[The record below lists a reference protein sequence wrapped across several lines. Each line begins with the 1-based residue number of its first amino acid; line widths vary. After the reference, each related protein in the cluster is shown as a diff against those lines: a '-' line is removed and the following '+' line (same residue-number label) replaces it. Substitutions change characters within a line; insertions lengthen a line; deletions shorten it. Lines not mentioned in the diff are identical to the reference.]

1 MKYSKMLLLFAT
13 VALFAGAAN
22 ALTLQSYSISPATLK
37 PGTSGSINLLI
48 QNSATE
54 YVSGAT
60 LSASG
65 SGLAFSGT
73 TYLGDLANGGTTN
86 AAIPFVIKNDAKPGS
101 YAASITIGYTSSA
114 YLSGGNGA
122 SRYVTFSVPYTIST
136 TTGIEVSTIEIS
148 PQTVSPGDRF
158 ALTIGIKNT
167 GGSIYNAV
175 ITAGDSFSLSGVS
188 RVEVGDL
195 AAGTSTEKTI
205 PLIASTSLSTG
216 LQSVALTLT
225 YDDATGIESTEQM
238 SLGPVPIS
246 EKTPAIMV
254 GISAAD
260 TNPGSRTQ
268 VVASVT
274 NAGTTPLENVRIS
287 LQPASFFV
295 PLEYAEKSLGRLE
308 VGETKEILFAIGIS
322 PTAAPQ
328 YYSVSFN
335 VSYDGGRG
343 TETETKA
350 LGLEVRGNT
359 ELSASASTNPTP
371 ITTNV
376 EGYTLSVQVSNLG
389 DATVRALSVSIESPL
404 IRATDTDYNYIGNL
418 DVDDYST
425 AQFAIIT
432 KQGLAPGN
440 YPLNVTLRY
449 KDAFNTPHE
458 EKHNLQLNVFSP
470 DIATLS
476 AKGGDNTGWLVA
488 ILVILAVGGYA
499 VYVKVLR
506 KKKHATL

>member
-1 MKYSKMLLLFAT
+1 MKCPKMLLLFAA
-13 VALFAGAAN
+13 VALLAGAVN
-22 ALTLQSYSISPATLK
+22 ALTLQNYSFSPATLK
-37 PGTSGSINLLI
+37 PGTSGSMNLVL
-48 QNSATE
+48 QNAGAE

-60 LSASG
+60 LTASG
-65 SGLAFSGT
+65 TGLAFTGSI
-73 TYLGDLANGGTTN
+73 YVGDLGSAGTTN
-86 AAIPFVIKNDAKPGS
+86 LAVPFVVKQDAKAGS
-101 YAASITIGYTSSA
+101 YAASITIGYVSTA
-114 YLSGGNGA
+114 YATASGA
-122 SRYVTFSVPYTIST
+122 SRYVTLSVPYTIST
-136 TTGIEVSTIEIS
+136 TTGIEVSTAEIS

-158 ALTIGIKNT
+158 LLTVNFRNT

-175 ITAGDSFSLSGVS
+175 ITASDSFSLDGVS
-188 RVEVGDL
+188 RIEVGDI
-195 AAGTSTEKTI
+195 AVGESVEKTI

-216 LQSVALTLT
+216 LQSAALTLT
-225 YDDATGIESTEQM
+225 YDDVTGAESTEQLL
-238 SLGPVPIS
+238 LGPVPIS
-246 EKTPAIMV
+246 EKTPAIIV
-254 GISAAD
+254 GISATD

-268 VVASVT
+268 VVTSVT
-274 NAGTTPLENVRIS
+274 NAGTTALENVRIS

-295 PLEYAEKSLGRLE
+295 PLEYAEKSVGRLD
-308 VGETKEILFAIGIS
+308 VGETKDLLFAIGIS
-322 PTAAPQ
+322 PAAAPQ

-350 LGLEVRGNT
+350 LGLEVRGKT

-371 ITTNV
+371 ITTN
-376 EGYTLSVQVSNLG
+376 GGSYSLSVQVSNLG

-432 KQGLAPGN
+432 KQGLTPGN

-458 EKHNLQLNVFSP
+458 ENHNLQLSVFSP